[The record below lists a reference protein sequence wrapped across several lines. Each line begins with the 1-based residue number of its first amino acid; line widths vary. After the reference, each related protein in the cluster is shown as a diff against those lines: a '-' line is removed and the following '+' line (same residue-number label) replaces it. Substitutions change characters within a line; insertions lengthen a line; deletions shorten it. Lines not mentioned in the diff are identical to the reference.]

1 MKNER
6 EGERESTSK
15 EENQIN
21 HTKWLK
27 GRIHYHQKISPSI
40 YTVVQFGI

>member
-1 MKNER
+1 MKSER
-6 EGERESTSK
+6 EGESTSK

-27 GRIHYHQKISPSI
+27 GRIHYHHKISPSI